1 MGIPGVP
8 PQCPRSSVSLVDTS
22 TVKLPNS
29 GAGTSAFF
37 TGSGSGATAGTAGTE
52 GMPRWEQI
60 LIGAIHGILS
70 NWDKYI

>member
-1 MGIPGVP
+1 
-8 PQCPRSSVSLVDTS
+8 
-22 TVKLPNS
+22 VKLPNS